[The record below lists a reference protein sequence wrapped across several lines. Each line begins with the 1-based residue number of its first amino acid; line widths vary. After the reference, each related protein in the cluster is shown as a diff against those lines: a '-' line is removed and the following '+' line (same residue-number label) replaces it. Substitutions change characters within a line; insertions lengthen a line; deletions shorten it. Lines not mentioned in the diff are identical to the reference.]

1 MYPFHPC
8 STIAVIGCTGSGK
21 TTWVHEFLKQSA
33 NMFFDEPPKNILYC
47 YNVFQP
53 LFQIIEEDVQNI
65 EFVRGLPSDEKINL
79 LSKNGCHNIIVLDDL
94 MSEICNDKD
103 MQKLFT
109 QKAHHLRFTVIFI
122 TQNLFCKGLTSRTIS
137 LNLHY
142 FILMR
147 NPRGVT
153 QIRTLGQQIGQMKT
167 LITAYKDATREKF
180 SYLLVDLSPV
190 SDDIHRFRTKVFN
203 QEDTILYVDSK
214 GRI

>member
-33 NMFFDEPPKNILYC
+33 NMFFDEPPKNVLYC

-94 MSEICNDKD
+94 M
-103 MQKLFT
+103 
-109 QKAHHLRFTVIFI
+109 R
-122 TQNLFCKGLTSRTIS
+122 
-137 LNLHY
+137 
-142 FILMR
+142 
-147 NPRGVT
+147 
-153 QIRTLGQQIGQMKT
+153 
-167 LITAYKDATREKF
+167 
-180 SYLLVDLSPV
+180 
-190 SDDIHRFRTKVFN
+190 
-203 QEDTILYVDSK
+203 
-214 GRI
+214 